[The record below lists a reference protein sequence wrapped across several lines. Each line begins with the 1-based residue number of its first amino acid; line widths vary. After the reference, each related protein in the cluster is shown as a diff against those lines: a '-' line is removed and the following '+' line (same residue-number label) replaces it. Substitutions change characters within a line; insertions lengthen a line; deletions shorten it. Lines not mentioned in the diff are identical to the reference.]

1 MSVDVL
7 TVFVSVA
14 IILMLW
20 NIYISLSKKKDHP
33 ENDDNGLADIKASIS
48 SQSSSLEGLIR
59 DVASFQDPLNKLNRY
74 LSGGTLAGTF
84 GEWSLEAIITDI
96 FPADKFES
104 NCEVIPGSGQR
115 VEFAIKLPEGLMPI
129 DAKFPSAL
137 YDNYMDASSRGEK
150 DSVKAALTAIK
161 RHVISDAKDI
171 KEKYMQAGKTI
182 DLGVMFIPSESLMQL
197 IDSIEDLR
205 KIIFRDSR
213 VLVMGPNS
221 LAAYLI
227 SIHMGFRNLALNERA
242 EEILVEFGNLKK
254 EFENFESSTED
265 LAKKAEAMLKAV
277 DQHETRERQMNRALK
292 RMEEIGEDTEEK
304 D

>member
-1 MSVDVL
+1 MNFDLTTLLVL
-7 TVFVSVA
+7 ALLALVG
-14 IILMLW
+14 W
-20 NIYISLSKKKDHP
+20 NVYLSIGKKENKDD
-33 ENDDNGLADIKASIS
+33 ESRIDDIKASLS
-48 SQSSSLEGLIR
+48 SQTSSLEGLIR

-104 NCEVIPGSGQR
+104 NCEIIPGSGQR

-137 YDNYMDASSRGEK
+137 YDNYIDASSRGEK
-150 DSVKAALTAIK
+150 ESVNTALTSIK

-171 KEKYMQAGKTI
+171 KEKYMQAGQTI

-292 RMEEIGEDTEEK
+292 RMEEIGEDTEKK

>member
-1 MSVDVL
+1 MNLDLTTIMVL
-7 TVFVSVA
+7 VVLALVG
-14 IILMLW
+14 W
-20 NIYISLSKKKDHP
+20 NVYLSIGKKENKDD
-33 ENDDNGLADIKASIS
+33 ESRIDDIKASLS
-48 SQSSSLEGLIR
+48 SQTSSLEGLIR

-137 YDNYMDASSRGEK
+137 YDNYIDASSRGEK
-150 DSVKAALTAIK
+150 ESVNTALTSIK

-171 KEKYMQAGKTI
+171 KEKYMQAGQTI

-292 RMEEIGEDTEEK
+292 RMEEIGEDTEKK

>member
-1 MSVDVL
+1 MIFDLTTLLIIVVL
-7 TVFVSVA
+7 ALVG
-14 IILMLW
+14 W
-20 NIYISLSKKKDHP
+20 NVYLSIGKK
-33 ENDDNGLADIKASIS
+33 ENNDDESRIDDIKASLS
-48 SQSSSLEGLIR
+48 SQTSSLEGLIR

-74 LSGGTLAGTF
+74 LSGGTLAGSF

-137 YDNYMDASSRGEK
+137 YDNYMDASNRGEK
-150 DSVKAALTAIK
+150 DSVNAALTAIK

-213 VLVMGPNS
+213 ILVMGPNS

-277 DQHETRERQMNRALK
+277 DKHETRERQMNRALK

>member
-1 MSVDVL
+1 MIFDLTTLLIIVVL
-7 TVFVSVA
+7 ALVG
-14 IILMLW
+14 W
-20 NIYISLSKKKDHP
+20 NVYLSIGKKENKDD
-33 ENDDNGLADIKASIS
+33 ESRIDDIKASLS
-48 SQSSSLEGLIR
+48 SQTSSLEGLIR

-150 DSVKAALTAIK
+150 DSVNTALTSIK

-171 KEKYMQAGKTI
+171 KEKYMQAGQTI

>member
-1 MSVDVL
+1 MIFDL
-7 TVFVSVA
+7 TTLL
-14 IILMLW
+14 IILVLALVGW
-20 NIYISLSKKKDHP
+20 NVYLSIGKKENKDD
-33 ENDDNGLADIKASIS
+33 ESRIDDIKASLS
-48 SQSSSLEGLIR
+48 SQTSSLEGLIR

-277 DQHETRERQMNRALK
+277 EQHETRERQMNRALK

>member
-1 MSVDVL
+1 MDFDITTLLILALLVL
-7 TVFVSVA
+7 MG
-14 IILMLW
+14 L
-20 NIYISLSKKKDHP
+20 NIYLSLGRKENKDD
-33 ENDDNGLADIKASIS
+33 ESRLNDIKTSLS

-74 LSGGTLAGTF
+74 LSGGTLAGSF

-96 FPADKFES
+96 FPADKFET
-104 NCEVIPGSGQR
+104 NCEIVPGSGQR
-115 VEFAIKLPEGLMPI
+115 VEFAIKMPEGLLPI

-137 YDNYMDASSRGEK
+137 YDNYVDASSRGEK
-150 DSVKAALTAIK
+150 ESVNTAITAIK

-171 KEKYMQAGKTI
+171 KEKYIQAGKTI

-205 KIIFRDSR
+205 KTIFRDSR

-227 SIHMGFRNLALNERA
+227 SIHMAFRNIALNERA

-277 DQHETRERQMNRALK
+277 DQHETRERQMNRALR
-292 RMEEIGEDTEEK
+292 RMEEIGEDTKKKE
-304 D
+304 

>member
-1 MSVDVL
+1 MIFDLTTLLIIVVL
-7 TVFVSVA
+7 ALVG
-14 IILMLW
+14 W
-20 NIYISLSKKKDHP
+20 NVYLSIGKKENKDD
-33 ENDDNGLADIKASIS
+33 ESRIDDIKASLS
-48 SQSSSLEGLIR
+48 SQTSSLEGLIR

-115 VEFAIKLPEGLMPI
+115 VEFAIKMPEGLLPI

-150 DSVKAALTAIK
+150 DSVNTALTSIK

-171 KEKYMQAGKTI
+171 KEKYMQAGQTI

>member
-1 MSVDVL
+1 MIFDLTTLLIIVVL
-7 TVFVSVA
+7 ALVG
-14 IILMLW
+14 W
-20 NIYISLSKKKDHP
+20 NVYLSIGKKESKDD
-33 ENDDNGLADIKASIS
+33 ESRIDDIKASLS
-48 SQSSSLEGLIR
+48 SQTSSLEGLIR

-74 LSGGTLAGTF
+74 LSGGTLAGSF

-115 VEFAIKLPEGLMPI
+115 VEFAIKLPEGLLPI

-137 YDNYMDASSRGEK
+137 YDNYMDASNRGDK
-150 DSVKAALTAIK
+150 DSVNTALNAIK
-161 RHVISDAKDI
+161 RHVINDAKDI
-171 KEKYMQAGKTI
+171 KEKYTQSGITI

-205 KIIFRDSR
+205 QSVFRDSR

-265 LAKKAEAMLKAV
+265 LSKKAEAMLKAV
-277 DQHETRERQMNRALK
+277 DKHETRERQMNRALK
-292 RMEEIGEDTEEK
+292 RMEEIGEDNK
-304 D
+304 DNE

>member
-1 MSVDVL
+1 MDFDITTLLILALLVL
-7 TVFVSVA
+7 MG
-14 IILMLW
+14 L
-20 NIYISLSKKKDHP
+20 NIYLSLGRKENKDD
-33 ENDDNGLADIKASIS
+33 ESRLNEIKTSLS

-74 LSGGTLAGTF
+74 LSGGTLAGSF

-96 FPADKFES
+96 FPADKFET
-104 NCEVIPGSGQR
+104 NCEIIPGSGQR
-115 VEFAIKLPEGLMPI
+115 VEFAIKMPEGLLPI

-137 YDNYMDASSRGEK
+137 YDNYVEASSRGEK
-150 DSVKAALTAIK
+150 ESVNTAITAIK

-171 KEKYMQAGKTI
+171 KEKYIQAGKTI

-197 IDSIEDLR
+197 VDSIEDLR
-205 KIIFRDSR
+205 KTIFRDSR

-227 SIHMGFRNLALNERA
+227 SIHMAFRNIALNERA

-265 LAKKAEAMLKAV
+265 LSKKAEAMLKAV
-277 DQHETRERQMNRALK
+277 DQHETRERQMNRALR
-292 RMEEIGEDTEEK
+292 RMEEIGEDTKRKE
-304 D
+304 

>member
-1 MSVDVL
+1 MIFDL
-7 TVFVSVA
+7 TTLL
-14 IILMLW
+14 IILVLALVGW
-20 NIYISLSKKKDHP
+20 NVYLSIGKKENKDD
-33 ENDDNGLADIKASIS
+33 ESRIDDIKASLS
-48 SQSSSLEGLIR
+48 SQTSSLEGLIR

-150 DSVKAALTAIK
+150 ESVNTALTSIK

-171 KEKYMQAGKTI
+171 KEKYMQAGQTI

-265 LAKKAEAMLKAV
+265 LVKKAEAMLKAV

>member
-1 MSVDVL
+1 MIFDLTTLLIIVVL
-7 TVFVSVA
+7 ALVG
-14 IILMLW
+14 W
-20 NIYISLSKKKDHP
+20 NVYLSIGKKENKDD
-33 ENDDNGLADIKASIS
+33 ESRIDDIKASLS
-48 SQSSSLEGLIR
+48 SQTSSLEGLIR

-74 LSGGTLAGTF
+74 LSGGTLAGSF

-161 RHVISDAKDI
+161 RHVVSDAKDI

-197 IDSIEDLR
+197 IDTIEDLR

-292 RMEEIGEDTEEK
+292 RMEEIGEGTEEK

>member
-1 MSVDVL
+1 MIFDLTTLLIIVVL
-7 TVFVSVA
+7 ALVG
-14 IILMLW
+14 W
-20 NIYISLSKKKDHP
+20 NVYLSIGKKENKDD
-33 ENDDNGLADIKASIS
+33 ESRIDDIKASLS
-48 SQSSSLEGLIR
+48 SQTSSLEGLIR

-74 LSGGTLAGTF
+74 LSGGTLAGSF

-150 DSVKAALTAIK
+150 ESVNTALTSIK

>member
-1 MSVDVL
+1 MNLDLTILLVL
-7 TVFVSVA
+7 ALLALVG
-14 IILMLW
+14 W
-20 NIYISLSKKKDHP
+20 NIYLSLGRR
-33 ENDDNGLADIKASIS
+33 ENKQEESRLNDIKTSLS

-74 LSGGTLAGTF
+74 LSGGTLAGSF

-96 FPADKFES
+96 FPPDKFET
-104 NCEVIPGSGQR
+104 NCEIITGSGQR
-115 VEFAIKLPEGLMPI
+115 VEFAIKLPDGLLPI

-137 YDNYMDASSRGEK
+137 YDNYIDASNSGEK
-150 DSVKAALTAIK
+150 DSVNNARTAIK
-161 RHVISDAKDI
+161 RHVINDAKDI
-171 KEKYMQAGKTI
+171 KEKYIQAGKTI
-182 DLGVMFIPSESLMQL
+182 DLGVMFIPSESLVQL

-205 KIIFRDSR
+205 KTVFRDSR

-254 EFENFESSTED
+254 EFESFESSTED
-265 LAKKAEAMLKAV
+265 LVKKAEAMVKAV
-277 DQHETRERQMNRALK
+277 DKHETRERQMNRALRK
-292 RMEEIGEDTEEK
+292 MEEMGEDTKEK

>member
-1 MSVDVL
+1 MIFDLTTLLIIVVL
-7 TVFVSVA
+7 ALVG
-14 IILMLW
+14 W
-20 NIYISLSKKKDHP
+20 NVYLSIGKKENKDD
-33 ENDDNGLADIKASIS
+33 ESRIDDIKASLS
-48 SQSSSLEGLIR
+48 SQTSSLEGLIR

-137 YDNYMDASSRGEK
+137 YDNYMDASSRGGK
-150 DSVKAALTAIK
+150 DSVNAALTAIK

-277 DQHETRERQMNRALK
+277 DKHETRERQMNRALK

>member
-1 MSVDVL
+1 MIFDLTTLLIIVVL
-7 TVFVSVA
+7 ALVG
-14 IILMLW
+14 W
-20 NIYISLSKKKDHP
+20 NVYLSIGKKENKDD
-33 ENDDNGLADIKASIS
+33 ESRIDDIKASLS
-48 SQSSSLEGLIR
+48 SQTSSLEGLIR

-96 FPADKFES
+96 FPADEFES

-171 KEKYMQAGKTI
+171 KEKYMQAGQTI

-292 RMEEIGEDTEEK
+292 RMEEIGEDTEKK

>member
-1 MSVDVL
+1 MIFDLTTLLIIVVL
-7 TVFVSVA
+7 ALVG
-14 IILMLW
+14 W
-20 NIYISLSKKKDHP
+20 NVYLSIGKKENKDD
-33 ENDDNGLADIKASIS
+33 ESRIDDIKASLS
-48 SQSSSLEGLIR
+48 SQTSSLEGLIR

-137 YDNYMDASSRGEK
+137 YDNYIDASSRGEK

-171 KEKYMQAGKTI
+171 KEKYMQAGQTI

-277 DQHETRERQMNRALK
+277 DKHETRERQMNRALK
-292 RMEEIGEDTEEK
+292 RMEEIGEDTEK
-304 D
+304 KA

>member
-1 MSVDVL
+1 MTIDLTTILILVVL
-7 TVFVSVA
+7 ALVG
-14 IILMLW
+14 W
-20 NIYISLSKKKDHP
+20 NVYLSARGKEENEEESRLNEIKTSLS
-33 ENDDNGLADIKASIS
+33 
-48 SQSSSLEGLIR
+48 SQTSSLEGLIR
-59 DVASFQDPLNKLNRY
+59 DVASFQDPLSKLNRY
-74 LSGGTLAGTF
+74 LSGGTLAGSF

-96 FPADKFES
+96 FPPDKFET
-104 NCEVIPGSGQR
+104 NCEVISGSGQR
-115 VEFAIKLPEGLMPI
+115 VEFAIKLPEGLLPI

-137 YDNYMDASSRGEK
+137 YDNYMDASNRGDK
-150 DSVKAALTAIK
+150 DSVNTALNAIK
-161 RHVISDAKDI
+161 RHVINDAKDI
-171 KEKYMQAGKTI
+171 KEKYTQTGITI

-205 KIIFRDSR
+205 QSIFRDSR

-265 LAKKAEAMLKAV
+265 LSKKAEAMLKAV
-277 DQHETRERQMNRALK
+277 DKHETRERQMNRALK
-292 RMEEIGEDTEEK
+292 RMEEIGEDNK
-304 D
+304 DNE

>member
-1 MSVDVL
+1 MNLDLTILLVL
-7 TVFVSVA
+7 ALLALVG
-14 IILMLW
+14 W
-20 NIYISLSKKKDHP
+20 NIYLSLGRR
-33 ENDDNGLADIKASIS
+33 ENKREESRLNDIKTSLS

-59 DVASFQDPLNKLNRY
+59 DVASFQNPLNKLNRY
-74 LSGGTLAGTF
+74 LSGGTLAGSF
-84 GEWSLEAIITDI
+84 GEWSLKAIITDI
-96 FPADKFES
+96 FPADKFET
-104 NCEVIPGSGQR
+104 NCEIIPGSGQR
-115 VEFAIKLPEGLMPI
+115 VEFAIRLPEGLLPI

-137 YDNYMDASSRGEK
+137 YDNYVEASDRGEK
-150 DSVKAALTAIK
+150 ESVNTAITAIK
-161 RHVISDAKDI
+161 RHVINDAKDI
-171 KEKYMQAGKTI
+171 KEKYIQAGKTI

-205 KIIFRDSR
+205 KTIFRDSR

-227 SIHMGFRNLALNERA
+227 SIHMAFRNIALNERA

-277 DQHETRERQMNRALK
+277 DQHETRERQMNRALR
-292 RMEEIGEDTEEK
+292 RMEEIGEDKKKKE
-304 D
+304 

>member
-1 MSVDVL
+1 MNLDLTILLVL
-7 TVFVSVA
+7 ALLALVG
-14 IILMLW
+14 W
-20 NIYISLSKKKDHP
+20 NIYLSLNRR
-33 ENDDNGLADIKASIS
+33 ENKQEESRLNDIKTSLS

-74 LSGGTLAGTF
+74 LSGGTLAGSF

-96 FPADKFES
+96 FPPDKFET
-104 NCEVIPGSGQR
+104 NCEIITGSGQR
-115 VEFAIKLPEGLMPI
+115 VEFAIKLPDGLLPI

-137 YDNYMDASSRGEK
+137 YDNYIDASNRGEK
-150 DSVKAALTAIK
+150 DSVNNARTAIK
-161 RHVISDAKDI
+161 RHVINDAKDI
-171 KEKYMQAGKTI
+171 KEKYIQAGKTI
-182 DLGVMFIPSESLMQL
+182 DLGVMFIPSESLVQL

-205 KIIFRDSR
+205 KTVFRDSR

-254 EFENFESSTED
+254 EFESFESSTED
-265 LAKKAEAMLKAV
+265 LVKKAEAMVKAV
-277 DQHETRERQMNRALK
+277 DKHETRERQMNRALRK
-292 RMEEIGEDTEEK
+292 MEEMGEDTKEK

>member
-1 MSVDVL
+1 MNLDLTILLVL
-7 TVFVSVA
+7 ALLALVG
-14 IILMLW
+14 W
-20 NIYISLSKKKDHP
+20 NIYLSLGRR
-33 ENDDNGLADIKASIS
+33 ENKQEESRLNDIKTSLS

-74 LSGGTLAGTF
+74 LSGGTLAGSF

-96 FPADKFES
+96 FPPDKFET
-104 NCEVIPGSGQR
+104 NCEIITGSGQR
-115 VEFAIKLPEGLMPI
+115 VEFAIKLPDGLLPI

-137 YDNYMDASSRGEK
+137 YDNYIDASNRGEK
-150 DSVKAALTAIK
+150 DSVNNARTAIK
-161 RHVISDAKDI
+161 RHVINDAKDI
-171 KEKYMQAGKTI
+171 KEKYIQAGKTI
-182 DLGVMFIPSESLMQL
+182 DLGVMFIPSESLVQL

-205 KIIFRDSR
+205 ETVFRDSR

-254 EFENFESSTED
+254 EFESFESSTED
-265 LAKKAEAMLKAV
+265 LVKKAEAMVKAV
-277 DQHETRERQMNRALK
+277 DKHETRERQMNRALRK
-292 RMEEIGEDTEEK
+292 MEEMGEDTKEK

>member
-1 MSVDVL
+1 MIFDLTTLLIIVVL
-7 TVFVSVA
+7 ALVG
-14 IILMLW
+14 W
-20 NIYISLSKKKDHP
+20 NVYLSIGKK
-33 ENDDNGLADIKASIS
+33 ENKEDESRIDDIKASLS
-48 SQSSSLEGLIR
+48 SQPSSLEGLIR

-150 DSVKAALTAIK
+150 ESVNTALTSIK

-171 KEKYMQAGKTI
+171 KEKYMQAGQTI

-292 RMEEIGEDTEEK
+292 RMEEIGEDTEKK

>member
-1 MSVDVL
+1 MNLDL
-7 TVFVSVA
+7 T
-14 IILMLW
+14 IILVLVVLALVSW
-20 NIYISLSKKKDHP
+20 NIYLSFRKKETNEDSSKFD
-33 ENDDNGLADIKASIS
+33 DIKTSLC

-59 DVASFQDPLNKLNRY
+59 DVASFQDPLSKLNRY
-74 LSGGTLAGTF
+74 LSGGTLAGSF

-96 FPADKFES
+96 FPPDKFET
-104 NCEVIPGSGQR
+104 NCEVISGSGQR
-115 VEFAIKLPEGLMPI
+115 VEFAIKLPEGLLPI

-137 YDNYMDASSRGEK
+137 YDNYIDASNRGDK
-150 DSVKAALTAIK
+150 DSVNTALNAIK
-161 RHVISDAKDI
+161 RHVTNDAKDI
-171 KEKYMQAGKTI
+171 KEKYTQTGITI

-205 KIIFRDSR
+205 QSVFRDSR

-265 LAKKAEAMLKAV
+265 LSKKAEAMLKAV
-277 DQHETRERQMNRALK
+277 DKHETRERQMNRALK
-292 RMEEIGEDTEEK
+292 RMEEIGEDNK
-304 D
+304 DNE

>member
-1 MSVDVL
+1 MNFDLTTVL
-7 TVFVSVA
+7 VLAVLALVG
-14 IILMLW
+14 L
-20 NIYISLSKKKDHP
+20 NIYLSLGRKGGKEEESRL
-33 ENDDNGLADIKASIS
+33 NDIKTSLS

-74 LSGGTLAGTF
+74 LSGGTLAGSF

-96 FPADKFES
+96 FPADKFET
-104 NCEVIPGSGQR
+104 NCEIIPGSSQR
-115 VEFAIKLPEGLMPI
+115 VEFAIKLPEGLLPI

-137 YDNYMDASSRGEK
+137 YDNYVEASSRGEK
-150 DSVKAALTAIK
+150 ESVNTAITAIK

-171 KEKYMQAGKTI
+171 KEKYIQAGKTI

-197 IDSIEDLR
+197 VDSIEDLR
-205 KIIFRDSR
+205 KTIFRDSR

-227 SIHMGFRNLALNERA
+227 SIHMAFRNIALNERA

-277 DQHETRERQMNRALK
+277 DQHETRERQMNRALR
-292 RMEEIGEDTEEK
+292 RMEEIGEDTKKKE
-304 D
+304 

>member
-1 MSVDVL
+1 MFFDLTTLLIIVVL
-7 TVFVSVA
+7 ALVG
-14 IILMLW
+14 W
-20 NIYISLSKKKDHP
+20 NVYLSIGKKENKDD
-33 ENDDNGLADIKASIS
+33 ESRIDDIKASLS
-48 SQSSSLEGLIR
+48 SQTSSLEGLIR

-137 YDNYMDASSRGEK
+137 YDNYMDASSQGEK
-150 DSVKAALTAIK
+150 ESVNTALTSIK

-171 KEKYMQAGKTI
+171 KEKYMQAGQTI

-277 DQHETRERQMNRALK
+277 DKHETRERQMSRALK

>member
-1 MSVDVL
+1 MDFDITTLLILALLVL
-7 TVFVSVA
+7 MG
-14 IILMLW
+14 L
-20 NIYISLSKKKDHP
+20 NIYLSLGRKENKDD
-33 ENDDNGLADIKASIS
+33 ESRLNEIKTSLS

-74 LSGGTLAGTF
+74 LSGGTLAGSF

-96 FPADKFES
+96 FPADKFET
-104 NCEVIPGSGQR
+104 NCEIIPGSGQR
-115 VEFAIKLPEGLMPI
+115 VEFAIKMPEGLLPI

-137 YDNYMDASSRGEK
+137 YDNYVEASSRGEK
-150 DSVKAALTAIK
+150 DSVNTAITAIK

-171 KEKYMQAGKTI
+171 KEKYIQAGKTI

-197 IDSIEDLR
+197 VDSIEDLR
-205 KIIFRDSR
+205 KTIFRDSR

-227 SIHMGFRNLALNERA
+227 SIHMAFRNIALNERA

-277 DQHETRERQMNRALK
+277 DQHETRERQMNRALR
-292 RMEEIGEDTEEK
+292 RMEEIGEDTKRKE
-304 D
+304 

>member
-1 MSVDVL
+1 MIFDLTTLLIIVVL
-7 TVFVSVA
+7 ALVG
-14 IILMLW
+14 W
-20 NIYISLSKKKDHP
+20 NVYLSIGKKDN
-33 ENDDNGLADIKASIS
+33 NDDESRIDDIKASLS
-48 SQSSSLEGLIR
+48 SQTSSLEGLIR

-74 LSGGTLAGTF
+74 LSGGTLAGSF

-150 DSVKAALTAIK
+150 DAVNAALNAIK

>member
-1 MSVDVL
+1 MIFDLTTLLIIVVL
-7 TVFVSVA
+7 ALVG
-14 IILMLW
+14 W
-20 NIYISLSKKKDHP
+20 NVYLSIGKK
-33 ENDDNGLADIKASIS
+33 ENNDDESRIDDIKASLS
-48 SQSSSLEGLIR
+48 SQTSSLEGLIR

-74 LSGGTLAGTF
+74 LSGGTLAGSF

-137 YDNYMDASSRGEK
+137 YDNYMDASNRGEK
-150 DSVKAALTAIK
+150 DSVNAALTAIK

-277 DQHETRERQMNRALK
+277 DKHETRERQMNRALK

>member
-1 MSVDVL
+1 MIFDLTTLLIIVVL
-7 TVFVSVA
+7 ALVG
-14 IILMLW
+14 W
-20 NIYISLSKKKDHP
+20 NVYLSIGKKENKDD
-33 ENDDNGLADIKASIS
+33 ESRIDDIKASLS
-48 SQSSSLEGLIR
+48 SQTSSLEGLIR

-74 LSGGTLAGTF
+74 LSGGTLAGSF

-150 DSVKAALTAIK
+150 DAVNAALTAIK

-277 DQHETRERQMNRALK
+277 DKHETRERQMNRALK

>member
-1 MSVDVL
+1 MIFDLTTLLIIVVL
-7 TVFVSVA
+7 ALVG
-14 IILMLW
+14 W
-20 NIYISLSKKKDHP
+20 NVYLSIGKKENKDD
-33 ENDDNGLADIKASIS
+33 ESRIDDIKASLS
-48 SQSSSLEGLIR
+48 SQTSSLEGLIR

-104 NCEVIPGSGQR
+104 NCEIIPGSGQR

-137 YDNYMDASSRGEK
+137 YDNYIDASSRGEK
-150 DSVKAALTAIK
+150 ESVNTALTSIK

-171 KEKYMQAGKTI
+171 KEKYMQAGQTI

-292 RMEEIGEDTEEK
+292 RMEEIGEDTEKK

>member
-1 MSVDVL
+1 MNLDLTILLVL
-7 TVFVSVA
+7 ALLALVG
-14 IILMLW
+14 W
-20 NIYISLSKKKDHP
+20 NIYLSLGRR
-33 ENDDNGLADIKASIS
+33 ENKQEESRLNDIKTSLS

-74 LSGGTLAGTF
+74 LSGGTLAGSF

-96 FPADKFES
+96 FPPDKFET
-104 NCEVIPGSGQR
+104 NCEIITGSGQR
-115 VEFAIKLPEGLMPI
+115 VEFAIKLPDGLLPI

-137 YDNYMDASSRGEK
+137 YDNYIDASNRGEK
-150 DSVKAALTAIK
+150 DSVNNARTAIK
-161 RHVISDAKDI
+161 RHVINDAKDI
-171 KEKYMQAGKTI
+171 KEKYIQAGKTI
-182 DLGVMFIPSESLMQL
+182 DLGVMFIPSESLVQL

-205 KIIFRDSR
+205 KTVFRESR

-254 EFENFESSTED
+254 EFESFESSTED
-265 LAKKAEAMLKAV
+265 LVKKAEAMVKAV
-277 DQHETRERQMNRALK
+277 DKHETRERQMNRALRK
-292 RMEEIGEDTEEK
+292 MEEMGEDTKEK

>member
-1 MSVDVL
+1 MIFDLTTLLIIVVL
-7 TVFVSVA
+7 ALVG
-14 IILMLW
+14 W
-20 NIYISLSKKKDHP
+20 NVYLSIGKK
-33 ENDDNGLADIKASIS
+33 ENKEDESRIDDIKASLS
-48 SQSSSLEGLIR
+48 SQTSSLEGLIR

-150 DSVKAALTAIK
+150 ESVNTALTSIK

-171 KEKYMQAGKTI
+171 KEKYMQAGQTI

-304 D
+304 N

>member
-1 MSVDVL
+1 MIFDLTTLLIIVVL
-7 TVFVSVA
+7 ALVG
-14 IILMLW
+14 W
-20 NIYISLSKKKDHP
+20 NIYLSIGKKENKDD
-33 ENDDNGLADIKASIS
+33 ESRIDDIKASLS
-48 SQSSSLEGLIR
+48 SQTSSLEGLIR

-137 YDNYMDASSRGEK
+137 YDNYIDASSRGEK
-150 DSVKAALTAIK
+150 ESVNTALTSIK

-171 KEKYMQAGKTI
+171 KEKYMQAGQTI

-292 RMEEIGEDTEEK
+292 RMEEIGEDTEKK

>member
-1 MSVDVL
+1 MIFDL
-7 TVFVSVA
+7 TTLL
-14 IILMLW
+14 IILVLALVGW
-20 NIYISLSKKKDHP
+20 NVYLSIGKKENKDD
-33 ENDDNGLADIKASIS
+33 ESRIDDIKASLS
-48 SQSSSLEGLIR
+48 SQTSSLEGLIR

-150 DSVKAALTAIK
+150 DSVNTALTSIK

-171 KEKYMQAGKTI
+171 KEKYMQAGQTI

-292 RMEEIGEDTEEK
+292 RMEEIGEDTEKK

>member
-1 MSVDVL
+1 MIFDLTTLLIIVVL
-7 TVFVSVA
+7 ALVG
-14 IILMLW
+14 W
-20 NIYISLSKKKDHP
+20 NVYLSIGKKENKDD
-33 ENDDNGLADIKASIS
+33 ESRIDDIKASLS
-48 SQSSSLEGLIR
+48 SQTSSLEGLIR

-84 GEWSLEAIITDI
+84 GEWSLEAIIIDI